1 VANNE
6 RAIDGRRNCKGVVRD
21 SSVGI
26 ATRLGVFGPRIKSRR
41 GRDFPH
47 LSRPILGPTK
57 RPVQRVPALFPGEMR
72 PGRGV
77 DHAPPLSTEVK
88 ETVELY
94 LCSLLGL
101 HGLLKV
107 ELYLLQ

>member
-1 VANNE
+1 
-6 RAIDGRRNCKGVVRD
+6 
-21 SSVGI
+21 
-26 ATRLGVFGPRIKSRR
+26 
-41 GRDFPH
+41 
-47 LSRPILGPTK
+47 
-57 RPVQRVPALFPGEMR
+57 MR